1 MPNPASVTG
10 GPPCALAG
18 FRVLEIANMI
28 AGPYCGKLLASL
40 GAEVVKVETPAEGD
54 PSRRRGPF
62 PEDVPH
68 PERSGTFLYL
78 NTGKKSLTLNLEDPQ
93 GRVILAALMPGVDG
107 LVHDLRP
114 AQAGP
119 VGLDPESLRHTN
131 PHPVV
136 TALTPYG
143 STGPYA
149 DYRGYDVNVFHG
161 GGEGKL
167 LPNGLALEYYPE
179 RAPLVAGSNMASY
192 QGGLTAAVGT
202 VAALYSA
209 KYSAKYAAKI
219 GRGGQYLDCSMQQ
232 AQLAVGYIPIQRL
245 ESEGVVEDR
254 FSRFFR
260 IGGVMPAQDGYVE
273 LLTLEPRQ
281 WQGLIEFLG
290 HPEWAREEHFSDP
303 ATYGPELN
311 RRLREWF
318 SEHPK
323 DWLYRQG
330 QNHGVP
336 VAPYYT
342 PAEVFAS
349 SQQRERQFFRTVGHP
364 EAGEVEYPGL
374 PFHFSETSEETQ
386 RAPLLGE
393 HNSEILATI
402 GYNQRDLVDLA
413 RAGVI

>member
-1 MPNPASVTG
+1 MPDPANPTREPPSALG
-10 GPPCALAG
+10 GI
-18 FRVLEIANMI
+18 RVLEIAGMV
-28 AGPYCGKLLASL
+28 AGPYCGKQLASL
-40 GAEVVKVETPAEGD
+40 GAEVIKVEPPAEGD
-54 PSRRRGPF
+54 PSRRCGPF
-62 PEDVPH
+62 PGDVPH
-68 PERSGTFLYL
+68 PECSGAFLYL
-78 NTGKKSLTLNLEDPQ
+78 NTGKTSLTLNLEDPQ
-93 GRVILAALMPGVDG
+93 GRVILAALLPTVDS

-114 AQAGP
+114 AQAEP
-119 VGLDPESLRHTN
+119 LGLDPESLRQTN
-131 PHPVV
+131 PHLVV

-149 DYRGYDVNVFHG
+149 DYRGHDINVFHA

-167 LPNGLALEYYPE
+167 LPNGLALDYYPE
-179 RAPLVAGSNMASY
+179 RAPIVAGSSMGSY
-192 QGGLTAAVGT
+192 QGGLTASVGT

-209 KYSAKYAAKI
+209 RYSATN

-232 AQLAVGYIPIQRL
+232 AQLAIGYIPIQRL

-254 FSRFFR
+254 FSRYFR
-260 IGGVMPAQDGYVE
+260 IGGVMPAQDGYIE

-281 WQGLIEFLG
+281 WQGLMEFLG
-290 HPEWAREEHFSDP
+290 HPEWAREEHFRDP
-303 ATYGPELN
+303 ATYGAEIN

-323 DWLYRQG
+323 DWLYQQG
-330 QNHGVP
+330 QVHGVP

-342 PAEVFAS
+342 PADVFES
-349 SQQRERQFFRTVGHP
+349 YQQRERQFFRTLEHP
-364 EAGEVEYPGL
+364 EAGEVEYAGF
-374 PFHFSETSEETQ
+374 PFHFSETPEETR